1 VFRPEQG
8 LNLISP
14 QSVKVVGH
22 RDLTRHEPEPVGG
35 LRGRDR
41 GDLNERLAGFRDHE
55 GMASGRLIDEPRE
68 VGLERILANCSDALA
83 NQTG

>member
-1 VFRPEQG
+1 
-8 LNLISP
+8 
-14 QSVKVVGH
+14 
-22 RDLTRHEPEPVGG
+22 